1 MKARGTKLWRG
12 PGAKVAALGVLCL
25 GILLPTADGAE
36 NAESN
41 LTLQAAL
48 KYAEADHPK
57 IEAAYQRWKGAEE
70 NITVQKAL
78 PDPMLSYGLYVEPI
92 ETRVGPQK
100 QRFGVS
106 QMFPAFGKLS
116 AKQAIAEDAADAEEQ
131 RYQSEKLQIRS
142 AVARAYAELY
152 FLERSIRITQD
163 RISLITDLEEVARTR
178 YSAGEPLNATL
189 QAQLELGR
197 LEDNL
202 NTLIDRRHPQKAKL
216 NALLNRPAEAALTI
230 DASLPYRV
238 LETAPN
244 TPIANPELMELKARI
259 HQGNHQVQLAQKER
273 LPDITLGVTYIDT
286 GSASMPVADSGQ
298 DVVITSIGLSLPI
311 WNGKNRARIEA
322 AAHQKAASQ
331 MMLTDRTLALEAEIQ
346 QQLFDLRDA
355 ERKIDL
361 YKKSLIPKA
370 EQALAVNRQ
379 SYEAGQVEF
388 INLIDNER
396 MLLEFELAYERALA
410 DHLIARAE
418 LSRLTGT
425 DLLKGATD
433 ETD

>member
-1 MKARGTKLWRG
+1 MKARGSKLLRG
-12 PGAKVAALGVLCL
+12 PGAAVAAFGVLCL
-25 GILLPTADGAE
+25 GILLSTASGAD
-36 NAESN
+36 NAISN

-48 KYAEADHPK
+48 EHAEADHPK

-70 NITVQKAL
+70 NIAVQKAL
-78 PDPMLSYGLYVEPI
+78 PDPMLSYGFYLEPI

-100 QRFGVS
+100 QRFGIT

-116 AKQAIAEDAADAEEQ
+116 AKQAIAEDAEEQ
-131 RYQSEKLQIRS
+131 RYQRDKLQIRS

-152 FLERSIRITQD
+152 FLERSISITQD
-163 RISLITDLEEVARTR
+163 RIRLINDLEEVARTR
-178 YSAGEPLNATL
+178 YSAGAPLNATL

-202 NTLIDRRHPQKAKL
+202 NTLIDRRRPQKAKL
-216 NALLNRPAEAALTI
+216 NALLNRPAETALTI
-230 DASLPYRV
+230 DASLPCRA
-238 LETAPN
+238 LKTAPN
-244 TPIANPELMELKARI
+244 TPIANPELMELEARI
-259 HQGNHQVQLAQKER
+259 LQGNHQVQLAQKER

-298 DVVITSIGLSLPI
+298 DAVIASIGLSLPI

-322 AAHQKAASQ
+322 AAHQKAAAQ

-361 YKKSLIPKA
+361 YQKSLIPKA

-379 SYEAGQVEF
+379 NYEAGQVEF
-388 INLIDNER
+388 INLIDTER

-425 DLLKGATD
+425 DLLKGASY